1 MTKKNNI
8 NIEISWDKKVI
19 PAKIKSERSL
29 LIELTAN
36 SDPIKK
42 KKDRPPVNLA
52 LVIDRSG
59 SMEGFPIEAAKSAA
73 KQITEISED
82 SPQYWLGTHPNLP
95 NDDYYLLFLDEEDER
110 TLEDSTYV
118 FKGKVTMKGLP
129 YANVLHRLLLNQNC

>member
-73 KQITEISED
+73 KQITEIF
-82 SPQYWLGTHPNLP
+82 NL
-95 NDDYYLLFLDEEDER
+95 NFELSFN
-110 TLEDSTYV
+110 LE
-118 FKGKVTMKGLP
+118 
-129 YANVLHRLLLNQNC
+129 LNNKSLSYMFNN